1 MVLFLNLLVPF
12 VLLVIAYFGYK
23 KVKQQT
29 KTKDKFKFGFI
40 YAGIGYFFIVV
51 YGAIQPSYLPKG
63 TAPAMSKVPIEQREV
78 VLQDRLL
85 KPMSEEDRQ
94 KRVDEILT
102 VRDEVKQV
110 LEQNKKVD

>member
-1 MVLFLNLLVPF
+1 MVLLLNLLLPTIILFICWIGTKNFKRAVGDQAKIF
-12 VLLVIAYFGYK
+12 SAVKTIFAILLVVF
-23 KVKQQT
+23 
-29 KTKDKFKFGFI
+29 
-40 YAGIGYFFIVV
+40 V
-51 YGAIQPSYLPKG
+51 YSTIQPSYLPKG
-63 TAPAMSKVPIEQREV
+63 AAPAMSKVPIEQREV

-85 KPMSEEDRQ
+85 KPMAEEDRQ

>member
-1 MVLFLNLLVPF
+1 MVLLFNLLVPL

-40 YAGIGYFFIVV
+40 YAGVAYFFIAF
-51 YGAIQPSYLPKG
+51 YGAVQPSYLPKG
-63 TAPAMSKVPIEQREV
+63 TAPAMSKVPIEHREV
-78 VLQDRLL
+78 EIRDRLL